1 MKRPLLA
8 LLLVVSATP
17 LLAQGPNDLD
27 EGIRLTYDMPT
38 NTYSLSW
45 WGRSGIYYFV
55 KETDDML
62 GNWSY
67 WPAIISGQDQIIQAS
82 IQNNHFR
89 GFWRLEIETDPYNS
103 DSDGDFLS
111 NAYEVLNGLH
121 PRFADSDGDGMPDGY
136 EINFGLNP
144 YTADSSSNLDG
155 DGVINGQDARPNN
168 AGIGQLSITVTA
180 PLNNAVI
187 P

>member
-1 MKRPLLA
+1 MMI
-8 LLLVVSATP
+8 ATATRAF
-17 LLAQGPNDLD
+17 AQGPNDLN
-27 EGIRLTYDMPT
+27 EGIRLSYDQPT
-38 NTYSLSW
+38 DTRTLSW
-45 WGRSGIYYFV
+45 WGRSGMFYFV
-55 KETDDML
+55 KETDDLL
-62 GNWSY
+62 GTWSY
-67 WPAIISGQDQIIQAS
+67 WPVTIGGADQIIQAS

-89 GFWRLEIETDPYNS
+89 GFWRLEIETDPYNT
-103 DSDGDFLS
+103 DSDGDFLT
-111 NAYEVLNGLH
+111 NAYEVENGLH

-136 EINFGLNP
+136 EIYFGLNP
-144 YTADSSSNLDG
+144 YILDASSNFDG